1 MVLAALES
9 RAIYNKSNFLFIF
22 YLGKCIAS
30 GHLGLNGQNVLSLAE
45 RDLKKE

>member
-9 RAIYNKSNFLFIF
+9 RAIYNKSNLFIYF
-22 YLGKCIAS
+22 LSKCIAS